1 MHNKRAHHPQSAA
14 IRAPAGKAAPHAI
27 AIAIATLL
35 ASHATL
41 GQAQESAATETPPA
55 ESKAD
60 ASAESSMNKV
70 IVTGTRKVGTR
81 LRDSAAPISVVGA
94 ADLAETGA
102 SNLFDAMTALVPSY
116 NSQSLAGRVGAMIR
130 SVQMR
135 GVNPNHVLVLVN
147 GKRRHNTSSFNADT
161 GPNQFSAP
169 ADLDLIPVSAIDH
182 IEILQ
187 DGAAAQYG
195 SDAIAGVI
203 NIILKNSPSDGAVS
217 LMVGQHGDSKINPH
231 HEHNGLTR
239 DLLINKGFGLGKDGF
254 VHLSAQLRDH
264 DWTNQ
269 TGADLIT
276 TKGFGSPAVP
286 RSPSSDPF
294 PSRVSGDPKSSVGN
308 AALNASLRLSDQ
320 AEAYAVAT
328 AAHRD
333 AEAWQNWRVPSR
345 APTVYPNGFSP
356 LTLIEE
362 DDYALTVGVKGVS
375 ASGWRWDLSSVYGRD
390 YVEVFGEQSVN
401 RALLRDTG
409 TSPTEFYHGSYTFS
423 QWTNNADF
431 GKSFDMGWS
440 APLSVALGLEWR
452 RESYS
457 IGAGDP
463 ASRYDFG
470 PEGFQGYALND
481 AGTHGRRSVA
491 AYIDLGVRPTPQW
504 QVSVAG
510 RTERFSD
517 FGSTVNGKLT
527 SRYEVT
533 PTFAVRGTVSN
544 GFRAPTLQ
552 EEYYSATNVG
562 PTYANVMLPT
572 NASAAALA
580 GAKALEPEMST
591 NVSVGIVATPLPRLN
606 VTADFYQI
614 AIRDRIVGSG
624 TITGA
629 SARAAIAAHGSVV
642 DPSIPSV
649 TVSYLTNGADTRSRG
664 VDASATYSSNY
675 GDLGSVKWSAAL
687 NVNRNK
693 ITDIKL
699 ARGLSPA
706 AASQIID
713 ATPESKLILGAN
725 YFNGDWSGNLRV
737 TRYGETKL
745 TVPDPDTAAAPYHL
759 NRVSPTFIVDLD
771 TGYQLTSNLTLSA
784 GVKNLFNKF
793 PDKAI
798 SRGYSQPYVYP
809 SFTPFGFNGA
819 FYYAKASYTF

>member
-1 MHNKRAHHPQSAA
+1 MQNKKTLYRTRTSL
-14 IRAPAGKAAPHAI
+14 AI
-27 AIAIATLL
+27 AALL

-41 GQAQESAATETPPA
+41 AQAQSAAGEPQSA

-60 ASAESSMNKV
+60 AAISGAMEKV

-81 LRDSAAPISVVGA
+81 LRDSAAPISVVNST
-94 ADLAETGA
+94 DLLETGA
-102 SNLFDAMTALVPSY
+102 SSLFDAMTALVPSY
-116 NSQSLAGRVGAMIR
+116 NSQSVTGRIGAMIR

-147 GKRRHNTSSFNADT
+147 GKRRHNTSSFAADT
-161 GPNQFSAP
+161 GPNQYSSP

-203 NIILKNSPSDGAVS
+203 NIILKTSPNDGAAS

-231 HEHNGLTR
+231 HEHNGRTR
-239 DLLINKGFGLGKDGF
+239 DLMIDKGFALGSDGF
-254 VHLSAQLRDH
+254 MHLSMQARDH

-276 TKGFGSPAVP
+276 SSGFGSPPVP
-286 RSPSSDPF
+286 RSPSSDPY
-294 PSRVSGDPKSSVGN
+294 PSRVSGDPKSRFIN
-308 AALNASLRLSDQ
+308 AAVNAGMRLSTE

-328 AAHRD
+328 AAHRN
-333 AEAWQNWRVPSR
+333 AEAWQNWRTPTK
-345 APTVYPNGFSP
+345 APTVYPLGYSP
-356 LTLIEE
+356 LTTVKE
-362 DDYALTVGVKGVS
+362 DDYALTAGVKGVS
-375 ASGWRWDLSSVYGRD
+375 ASGWRWDVSSVIGRD
-390 YVEVFGEQSVN
+390 YVETGGKFTVN

-409 TSPTEFYHGSYTFS
+409 ASPTAFYDGSYTFS

-463 ASRYDFG
+463 GSRYDFG
-470 PEGFQGYALND
+470 PDGFQGYALND
-481 AGTHGRRSVA
+481 AGTHGRRNIA
-491 AYIDLGVRPTPQW
+491 AYVDLGVKPTPQW

-533 PTFAVRGTVSN
+533 PAFAVRGTVSN

-562 PTYANVMLPT
+562 PTYADVMLPT
-572 NASAAALA
+572 NSAAAALA
-580 GAKALEPEMST
+580 GARMLEPETST
-591 NVSVGIVATPLPRLN
+591 NLSFGIVATPWPRLN
-606 VTADFYQI
+606 ISADFYQI
-614 AIRDRIVGSG
+614 DIHDRIVGSG
-624 TITGA
+624 VISG
-629 SARAAIAAHGSVV
+629 SLARAAIAAHGSVV
-642 DPSIPSV
+642 DPSIASV
-649 TVSYLTNGADTRSRG
+649 TVNYLTNGADTRSRG
-664 VDASATYSSNY
+664 VDATATYASNF
-675 GDLGSVKWSAAL
+675 GDLGSIKWSAAL
-687 NVNRNK
+687 NVNHNE
-693 ITDIKL
+693 ITGIKL
-699 ARGLSPA
+699 ARGINTA

-713 ATPESKLILGAN
+713 ATPKSKLILGAN
-725 YFNGDWSGNLRV
+725 YFNGDWNGNLRV
-737 TRYGETKL
+737 TRYGVTQL
-745 TVPDPDTAAAPYHL
+745 TVSDPDTAAAPYHT
-759 NRVSPTFIVDLD
+759 NRISPTFIVDLD
-771 TGYQLTSNLTLSA
+771 TGYQLTTNLTLSA
-784 GVKNLFNKF
+784 GVKNLFNRF

-809 SFTPFGFNGA
+809 SFSPFGINGA
-819 FYYAKASYTF
+819 FYYAKASYQF

>member
-1 MHNKRAHHPQSAA
+1 MHIKGIEQRT
-14 IRAPAGKAAPHAI
+14 APHAI

-41 GQAQESAATETPPA
+41 SQAQETAVAATPPA

-60 ASAESSMNKV
+60 ASTETSMNKV

-81 LRDSAAPISVVGA
+81 LRDSAAPISVVDG
-94 ADLAETGA
+94 ADLAQTGS

-116 NSQSLAGRVGAMIR
+116 NSQSLSGRIGAMIR

-147 GKRRHNTSSFNADT
+147 GKRRHNTASFAADT
-161 GPNQFSAP
+161 GPNQYSAP

-203 NIILKNSPSDGAVS
+203 NIILKTSPSDGAVS
-217 LMVGQHGDSKINPH
+217 LMVGQNGDSKINPH

-239 DLLINKGFGLGKDGF
+239 DLMIDKGFALGKDGF
-254 VHLSAQLRDH
+254 VHVSAQLRDH

-269 TGADLIT
+269 TGAHLVT

-286 RSPSSDPF
+286 RSPTSDPF
-294 PSRVSGDPKSSVGN
+294 PSRVSGDPKSQFAN
-308 AALNASLRLSDQ
+308 AAVNASLRLSEQ
-320 AEAYAVAT
+320 AELYANAT

-333 AEAWQNWRVPSR
+333 AEAWQNWRTPTK
-345 APTVYPNGFSP
+345 APTMYPEGFSP
-356 LTLIEE
+356 LTLVKE
-362 DDYALTVGVKGVS
+362 DDYALTVGAKGVS

-390 YVEVFGEQSVN
+390 YVETSGKFTVN
-401 RALLRDTG
+401 RALLRDFG
-409 TSPTEFYHGSYTFS
+409 TSPTAFYDGSYTFS

-463 ASRYDFG
+463 GSRYDFG
-470 PEGFQGYALND
+470 PDGFQGYALND
-481 AGTHGRRSVA
+481 AGTHGRRNIA
-491 AYIDLGVRPTPQW
+491 AYVDLGVKPTKDW
-504 QVSVAG
+504 QVSVAVRG
-510 RTERFSD
+510 EKFSD

-527 SRYEVT
+527 SRLEVT
-533 PTFAVRGTVSN
+533 PTFAIRGTVSN

-562 PTYANVMLPT
+562 PTYADVMLAA
-572 NASAAALA
+572 NSAPAALA
-580 GAKALEPEMST
+580 GAKMLEPETST
-591 NVSVGIVATPLPRLN
+591 NLSFGIVATPVPRLN
-606 VTADFYQI
+606 ITADVYQI
-614 AIRDRIVGSG
+614 AIKDRIVGSG
-624 TITGA
+624 VISGSLA
-629 SARAAIAAHGSVV
+629 KAAITAHGSVV

-649 TVSYLTNGADTRSRG
+649 TVNYLTNGADTRSRG
-664 VDASATYSSNY
+664 IDATTTYSSNF

-687 NVNRNK
+687 NLNHNE
-693 ITDIKL
+693 ITGIHL
-699 ARGLSPA
+699 ARGLTPS

-713 ATPESKLILGAN
+713 ATPKSKLILGAN
-725 YFNGDWSGNLRV
+725 YFNGDWNANLRA
-737 TRYGETKL
+737 TRYGVTQL
-745 TVPDPDTAAAPYHL
+745 TVPDPDTAAAPYHV
-759 NRVSPTFIVDLD
+759 NRISPTVIVDLD
-771 TGYQLTSNLTLSA
+771 TGYQLSTSLTLSA

-798 SRGYSQPYVYP
+798 SRGFSQPYVYP
-809 SFTPFGFNGA
+809 SFTPWGFNGA
-819 FYYAKASYTF
+819 FYYAKLSYTF

>member
-1 MHNKRAHHPQSAA
+1 MHNKSTHHH
-14 IRAPAGKAAPHAI
+14 APHAI
-27 AIAIATLL
+27 ALAIATLL

-41 GQAQESAATETPPA
+41 VQAQDTAVSAAPPA

-81 LRDSAAPISVVGA
+81 LRDSAAPISVVSG

-116 NSQSLAGRVGAMIR
+116 NSQALAGRVGAMVR

-147 GKRRHNTSSFNADT
+147 GKRRHNTASFNADT
-161 GPNQFSAP
+161 GPNQYSSP

-203 NIILKNSPSDGAVS
+203 NIILKTSPSEGAVS

-239 DLLINKGFGLGKDGF
+239 DLLIDKGFALGKDGF

-269 TGADLIT
+269 TGADLVT

-286 RSPSSDPF
+286 RSPTSDPF
-294 PSRVSGDPKSSVGN
+294 PSRVSGDPKSQFAN
-308 AALNASLRLSDQ
+308 AAVNASLRLSEQ
-320 AEAYAVAT
+320 AEFYANAT

-333 AEAWQNWRVPSR
+333 AEAWQNWRTPTK

-356 LTLIEE
+356 LTLVKE
-362 DDYALTVGVKGVS
+362 DDYATTVGVKGVS

-390 YVEVFGEQSVN
+390 YVEVSGEQSVN
-401 RALLRDTG
+401 RALLRDKG
-409 TSPTEFYHGSYTFS
+409 SSPTAFYHGSYTFS
-423 QWTNNADF
+423 QWSNNADF

-457 IGAGDP
+457 IGLGEP
-463 ASRYDFG
+463 GSYYDFG
-470 PEGFQGYALND
+470 PEGFQGYGPND
-481 AGTHGRRSVA
+481 AGTHGRRNIA
-491 AYIDLGVRPTPQW
+491 AYIDLGVKPTKDW
-504 QVSVAG
+504 QVSVAVRG
-510 RTERFSD
+510 EKFSD

-527 SRYEVT
+527 TRYEVT
-533 PTFAVRGTVSN
+533 PTFAVRGTFSN

-552 EEYYSATNVG
+552 EEHYSATNVG
-562 PTYANVMLPT
+562 PTYADVLLPA
-572 NASAAALA
+572 NSAAAALA
-580 GAKALEPEMST
+580 GAKMLEPETST
-591 NVSVGIVATPLPRLN
+591 NLSIGIVATPLPRLN

-614 AIRDRIVGSG
+614 DIKDRIVGSG
-624 TITGA
+624 VISGA
-629 SARAAIAAHGSVV
+629 LARAAITAHGAVV
-642 DPSIPSV
+642 DPSIPTV
-649 TVSYLTNGADTRSRG
+649 TVNYLTNGADTRSRG
-664 VDASATYSSNY
+664 VDASATYAANY
-675 GDLGSVKWSAAL
+675 GDLGSVKWSASL
-687 NVNRNK
+687 NVNRNE
-693 ITDIKL
+693 ITGVKL
-699 ARGLSPA
+699 ARGLTPS
-706 AASQIID
+706 AASLVID
-713 ATPESKLILGAN
+713 ATPKSKLILGAN
-725 YFNGDWSGNLRV
+725 YFNGDWNANLRV
-737 TRYGETKL
+737 TRYGETRQ
-745 TVPDPDTAAAPYHL
+745 TVPDPDTGTAPYHTNL
-759 NRVSPTFIVDLD
+759 ITPTVIVDLD
-771 TGYQLTSNLTLSA
+771 TGYQITSNLTLSA
-784 GVKNLFNKF
+784 GVKNLFNRF
-793 PDKAI
+793 PDKNI
-798 SRGYSQPYVYP
+798 SRGFSQPYVYP
-809 SFTPFGFNGA
+809 SFSPFGFNGA

>member
-1 MHNKRAHHPQSAA
+1 MHIKGIEQRT
-14 IRAPAGKAAPHAI
+14 APHAI
-27 AIAIATLL
+27 AMAIATLL

-41 GQAQESAATETPPA
+41 SQAQEAAVTATPPA

-60 ASAESSMNKV
+60 ASTETSMNKV
-70 IVTGTRKVGTR
+70 IVTGTRKVGTK
-81 LRDSAAPISVVGA
+81 LRDSAVPISVVGA
-94 ADLAETGA
+94 TELAETGA

-135 GVNPNHVLVLVN
+135 GVNPNHVLVLIN

-161 GPNQFSAP
+161 GPNQYSAP

-203 NIILKNSPSDGAVS
+203 NIILKSSPTDGAVS

-269 TGADLIT
+269 TGADLVT

-286 RSPSSDPF
+286 RSPTSDPF
-294 PSRVSGDPKSSVGN
+294 PSRVSGDPKSQVAN

-320 AEAYAVAT
+320 AEVYANAT
-328 AAHRD
+328 AGHRD

-345 APTVYPNGFSP
+345 APSIYPNGFSP
-356 LTLIEE
+356 LTLVKE
-362 DDYALTVGVKGVS
+362 DDYAATVGVKGVS

-390 YVEVFGEQSVN
+390 YVEVTGEQSVN

-431 GKSFDMGWS
+431 GKSIDMGWS
-440 APLSVALGLEWR
+440 APLAVALGLEWR

-463 ASRYDFG
+463 GSRYDFG
-470 PEGFQGYALND
+470 PEGFQGYTLTD
-481 AGTHGRRSVA
+481 AGTHSRHNVA
-491 AYIDLGVRPTPQW
+491 AYADLGVKPTKDW
-504 QVSVAG
+504 QVSVAVRG
-510 RTERFSD
+510 EKFSD
-517 FGSTVNGKLT
+517 FGSTINGKLT
-527 SRYEVT
+527 SRLEVT
-533 PTFAVRGTVSN
+533 PTFAIRGTVSN

-552 EEYYSATNVG
+552 EGFYSATNVG

-572 NASAAALA
+572 NAPAAALA
-580 GAKALEPEMST
+580 GAKALEPETST
-591 NVSVGIVATPLPRLN
+591 NVSVGIVATPLPRFN

-614 AIRDRIVGSG
+614 NIKDRIVGSG
-624 TITGA
+624 TISGA
-629 SARAAIAAHGSVV
+629 PARAAITAHGNAI

-664 VDASATYSSNY
+664 VDASATYTSNY

-687 NVNRNK
+687 NVNRNV
-693 ITDIKL
+693 ITGIKL
-699 ARGLSPA
+699 AAGLSPA

-725 YFNGDWSGNLRV
+725 YFNGDWSANLRV
-737 TRYGETKL
+737 TRFGETKL
-745 TVPDPDTAAAPYHL
+745 TVPDPDTAGAPYHTNL
-759 NRVSPTFIVDLD
+759 ITPTVIADLD
-771 TGYQLTSNLTLSA
+771 VGYQISTNLTLSA

-798 SRGYSQPYVYP
+798 SRGFSQPYVYP
-809 SFTPFGFNGA
+809 SFTPWGFNGA
-819 FYYAKASYTF
+819 FYYAKVSYTF